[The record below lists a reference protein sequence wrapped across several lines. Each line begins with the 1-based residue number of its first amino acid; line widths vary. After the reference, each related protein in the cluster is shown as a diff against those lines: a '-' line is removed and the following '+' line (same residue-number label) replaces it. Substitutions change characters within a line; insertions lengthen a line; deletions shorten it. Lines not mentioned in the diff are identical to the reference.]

1 METQLLHP
9 LQSMHNAGSIMMYQ
23 YDIIVIENSVFPF
36 TCKQEAHVLNISPLE
51 TVFENLQA
59 KMEEKKSLFSISGYR
74 TKVLSHRVK
83 LFHQCRVHY
92 VSNSINKSN
101 LVKTLVGFIEVC
113 WIQYYKTEG
122 LKITCNN
129 MKSNPC
135 L

>member
-1 METQLLHP
+1 MEAQLLHP

-36 TCKQEAHVLNISPLE
+36 TCKQEAHVLKISSLE

-92 VSNSINKSN
+92 VINSINKSN
-101 LVKTLVGFIEVC
+101 LVKILVAFIKYVGYS
-113 WIQYYKTEG
+113 IKR
-122 LKITCNN
+122 LKDWKLRAII
-129 MKSNPC
+129 
-135 L
+135 